1 MASLPIINVPSGST
15 SESTVAVRAGGEMT
29 VGAQRPFRL
38 TRHFSVTSLLGL
50 LVVLGVLLAFY
61 RHAAMTAIMDQ
72 EARANEAITQVFANT
87 LWPTYDVYLGHAGTL
102 PLAEM
107 QTRPE
112 AGLLHDD
119 VMRQMRGL
127 NIAKVKIYDLSGLTV
142 FSTDPKQIG
151 QDKSNNSGFLKAK
164 AGVVMSDIT
173 FRDRFDA
180 FEHVINDRNLVSSYV
195 PVRKD
200 DGAPVEAVMEV
211 YSDVTELV
219 QRLETTQ
226 WHIVGVVLGSLSLL
240 YLFLYAIARRA
251 DRIIS
256 AQREEMRIT
265 HDAMLRH
272 QASHDALTALPN
284 RASFSERLDLMIKA
298 ARRAGTQVAVLSID
312 VHGLR
317 DVNQSLGH
325 STGDRLLKEVGAR
338 LSRTLREADI
348 TARRGGAEFAV
359 AISGIRGIEHVANVA
374 EKIQRAIAGPT
385 YAIDSHN
392 LRVTLNIGIGIH
404 PDDGADGAALLGSA
418 DMAMHHAATHGRNN
432 FQFHAPEMNERALA
446 MLLTEQDLR
455 LALERSE
462 FFLHYQP
469 QLHLG
474 SGRLVG
480 VEALIRWQHP
490 TRGLVAPAQF
500 IPIAEER
507 DLIVPIGD
515 WVLREACRQN
525 REWQDAGLPPMPVAV
540 NLSALQFQQKNLAQ
554 HIAQMLEDTGLS
566 PHYLELELT
575 ESAVMRD
582 ADSSIA
588 TMRRLKQVGLRLS
601 MDDFGTGY
609 SSLSQLKRV
618 PLDKLK
624 IDQSFVRGL
633 PGDPYDLAISTAIIG
648 MGKALN
654 LTVIAEGVETA
665 DQLNV
670 LRSIE
675 CNAIQGYY
683 LSRPLAAAACA
694 DFSRQ
699 RAQAA

>member
-1 MASLPIINVPSGST
+1 
-15 SESTVAVRAGGEMT
+15 
-29 VGAQRPFRL
+29 
-38 TRHFSVTSLLGL
+38 
-50 LVVLGVLLAFY
+50 
-61 RHAAMTAIMDQ
+61 
-72 EARANEAITQVFANT
+72 
-87 LWPTYDVYLGHAGTL
+87 
-102 PLAEM
+102 
-107 QTRPE
+107 
-112 AGLLHDD
+112 
-119 VMRQMRGL
+119 
-127 NIAKVKIYDLSGLTV
+127 
-142 FSTDPKQIG
+142 
-151 QDKSNNSGFLKAK
+151 
-164 AGVVMSDIT
+164 
-173 FRDRFDA
+173 
-180 FEHVINDRNLVSSYV
+180 
-195 PVRKD
+195 
-200 DGAPVEAVMEV
+200 
-211 YSDVTELV
+211 
-219 QRLETTQ
+219 
-226 WHIVGVVLGSLSLL
+226 
-240 YLFLYAIARRA
+240 
-251 DRIIS
+251 
-256 AQREEMRIT
+256 
-265 HDAMLRH
+265 
-272 QASHDALTALPN
+272 
-284 RASFSERLDLMIKA
+284 
-298 ARRAGTQVAVLSID
+298 
-312 VHGLR
+312 
-317 DVNQSLGH
+317 
-325 STGDRLLKEVGAR
+325 
-338 LSRTLREADI
+338 
-348 TARRGGAEFAV
+348 
-359 AISGIRGIEHVANVA
+359 
-374 EKIQRAIAGPT
+374 
-385 YAIDSHN
+385 
-392 LRVTLNIGIGIH
+392 
-404 PDDGADGAALLGSA
+404 
-418 DMAMHHAATHGRNN
+418 
-432 FQFHAPEMNERALA
+432 MNERALA

-670 LRSIE
+670 LRSIQ